1 MVFRNF
7 CLTLL
12 VFAFSAQLA
21 SAQVN
26 TATVSGTVHDESG
39 AVLPGATVTIQ
50 NQDTGI
56 SRTVTT
62 NETGRYVAPALSL
75 GNYQVSVQLAGFQN
89 QVRSGIVLTVG
100 REAVVDFRLGVGA
113 VTQTIEVRGEAPL
126 VELTNATMGGLVDDR
141 TIREMPLNS
150 RSWDTLAYTI
160 PGVVKYTSAGGGFN
174 SGSGE
179 NKFSVAGAR
188 SYSNSF
194 LLDGTDVNDSSNS
207 TPGGSAGTNLGVD
220 AIKEFKI
227 VAATFS
233 AEYGRAS
240 GAVVSAVTRSG
251 TNELHG
257 TLFEF
262 LRNSAFD
269 SRTIFDLE
277 DHDGDGK
284 ADLPPFHRNQF
295 GGVLGGPIKKDKTFF
310 FGGYEGFRQSRSE
323 TTIVVVPTV
332 AAKGGI
338 LPCVPP
344 PNRLTGSEAARL
356 CPSSP
361 INSSGSYGTYRV
373 TPSPK
378 IVPFFQYYPDPNGQI
393 FKNRATGDDL
403 YIGEFVGS
411 PKNVIRQDFLMGRLD
426 HQLTSSTNIFGRYQF
441 DDDTNSAP
449 MVVGN
454 IEEQSRARRQYVTLQ
469 SNTVFKP
476 TLLNAVRVAFNRS
489 AQFQDAIATS
499 ELAKTL
505 TFVPGKIMGTL
516 TVGEERGTPTI
527 GEVGS
532 NTTFPRFWVYN
543 LWEFGDDLTYVQSR
557 HSFKWGGVVRR
568 IQNNNTVQSESR
580 GQYTFQNIEDLIL
593 AKPQLFGG
601 VPLGEEGYKGIRQTM
616 LALYAQDDFKMSS
629 RLTLNMGL
637 RWETTTDPREAHNQ
651 ISNLLNIKDAQE
663 TVYPKIDAF
672 FKTKDLNFQPRFGFA
687 WQTNSKAT
695 RVVRGGVGIYHDLVV
710 PFAFNQQTSK
720 YPPFFHRLRA
730 RDANTLAAT
739 FPNAAPLLNLSNVA
753 AIQMEPIWPI
763 MPAGTKYNFTLA
775 VQQQLGQRNLLEISY
790 VGSQGRHL
798 TRYMQLNYPN
808 YEIVNGQKWYPARGT
823 TAANCF
829 GPNPATA
836 CNTLNITRRNP
847 NWDRVRTKT
856 NDSNSHYNGL
866 QVKVVRQAGSGVT
879 FTTAYTFSKVMD
891 QQGGLN
897 NGDNGQRDPSTSLDP
912 DDSARDWGRAAHDAT
927 HVFSSSASYPF
938 PFRFNS
944 RAASVLLGGW
954 EISGTSLVMS
964 GQPLTP
970 QLMFDYSRTGN
981 SGAGDRPDLFLGRS
995 LNPTSGTGTNGT
1007 LLGTVD
1013 HWFDPYAFA
1022 LPNPLG
1028 LRNPVPGFLGNV
1040 GRGTIIGPKM
1050 VNIDFAVFKRFNVK
1064 ENSNLTF
1071 RAEFFN
1077 VLNHTNL
1084 GQPNMQPILQD
1095 GSYNDAGGRITTT
1108 STHNREIQFGLKF
1121 VF

>member
-1 MVFRNF
+1 MSLRNF
-7 CLTLL
+7 FLTLL
-12 VFAFSAQLA
+12 AFVFGAQLA
-21 SAQVN
+21 LAQVN
-26 TATVSGTVHDESG
+26 TATITGTVRDESG
-39 AVLPGATVTIQ
+39 AVLPGAAVTVQ

-56 SRTVTT
+56 SRTLTS
-62 NETGRYVAPALSL
+62 NETGRYTAPALGL
-75 GNYQVSVQLAGFQN
+75 GNYQVNVQLPGFQN

-100 REAVVDFRLGVGA
+100 REAVVDFTLAVGA
-113 VTQTIEVRGEAPL
+113 VTQTVEVKGEAPL

-150 RSWDTLAYTI
+150 RSWDTLAYTV

-174 SGSGE
+174 SGSGA
-179 NKFSVAGAR
+179 NKFSVAGSR

-207 TPGGSAGTNLGVD
+207 TPGGAAGTNLGVD

-251 TNELHG
+251 TNDLHG

-262 LRNSAFD
+262 HRNSVFD
-269 SRTIFDLE
+269 ARTIFDLE
-277 DHDGDGK
+277 DHDGDGR

-323 TTIVVVPTV
+323 TTIAVVPTV
-332 AAKGGI
+332 AAKQGI

-344 PNRLTGSEAARL
+344 ANRLPGSEAARL
-356 CPSSP
+356 CPGSP

-373 TPSPK
+373 TPSPR
-378 IVPFFQYYPDPNGQI
+378 IIPFFQYYPDPNGQI
-393 FKNRATGDDL
+393 FKNRATGEDL

-411 PKNVIRQDFLMGRLD
+411 PKSIVRQDFFMGRLD
-426 HQLTSSTNIFGRYQF
+426 HQLSTNTSVFGRYQF
-441 DDDTNSAP
+441 DDDDSSAP
-449 MVVGN
+449 LVVGN
-454 IEEQSRARRQYVTLQ
+454 IEEQNRARRQYVTLQ
-469 SNTVFKP
+469 GSTVFSP
-476 TLLNAVRVAFNRS
+476 ALLNSARFAFNRS
-489 AQFQDAIATS
+489 AQFSDAVATTD
-499 ELAKTL
+499 LARTL

-527 GEVGS
+527 GDVGS
-532 NTTFPRFWVYN
+532 DTNFPRFWVYN
-543 LWEFGDDLTYVQSR
+543 LWEFGDDLTYVKSR
-557 HSFKWGGVVRR
+557 HNFKWGGVVRR

-601 VPLGEEGYKGIRQTM
+601 VPIGEEGYKGIRQTM
-616 LALYAQDDFKMSS
+616 LGFYMQDDFKMSS

-637 RWETTTDPREAHNQ
+637 RWETTTDPRESHHQ
-651 ISNLLNIKDAQE
+651 ISNLLDIRDKKE
-663 TVYPKIDAF
+663 TVYPAIDAF

-695 RVVRGGVGIYHDLVV
+695 RVVRGGFGIYHDLIV

-730 RDANTLAAT
+730 RDTSTLAAT
-739 FPNAAPLLNLSNVA
+739 FPNAAPLLNLANVA
-753 AIQMEPIWPI
+753 AIQMEPIAST

-775 VQQQLGQRNLLEISY
+775 VQQQLGQRNLLEVSY

-798 TRYMQLNYPN
+798 TRYIQLNYPN

-829 GPNPATA
+829 GPNPAA
-836 CNTLNITRRNP
+836 GCNALNITRRNP
-847 NWDRVRTKT
+847 NWDRVREKT
-856 NDSNSHYNGL
+856 NDSNSHYNGM
-866 QVKVVRQAGSGVT
+866 QVKFIRQAGAGVT

-912 DDSARDWGRAAHDAT
+912 DDSAREWGRAAHDAT

-938 PFRFNS
+938 PFRFTN

-954 EISGTSLVMS
+954 EVSGTSLVMS

-970 QLMFDYSRTGN
+970 QLMFDFSRTGN
-981 SGAGDRPDLFLGRS
+981 SGAADRPDLVTGRS
-995 LNPTSGTGTNGT
+995 LNPTQGIGTNGIS
-1007 LLGTVD
+1007 LGTAE

-1022 LPNPLG
+1022 LPNPLA

-1040 GRGTIIGPKM
+1040 GRGTIIGPNL
-1050 VNIDFAVFKRFNVK
+1050 VNFDFALFKRFNFK
-1064 ENSNLTF
+1064 EDKNLTF

-1077 VLNHTNL
+1077 VFNHTNL